1 VQEQAIRDA
10 SNRLQVRLFGRVI
23 PHSDGRGVGGI
34 LANRHFSERASMN
47 KSNSIVAIY
56 PSHTAAEEAIKELQ
70 QAGYDMK
77 TLSIIGRDY
86 PTSEN
91 ALTT

>member
-1 VQEQAIRDA
+1 
-10 SNRLQVRLFGRVI
+10 
-23 PHSDGRGVGGI
+23 
-34 LANRHFSERASMN
+34 MN

-70 QAGYDMK
+70 QAGYDMR

-86 PTSEN
+86 HTSEN
-91 ALTT
+91 ALNK